1 MNIQLLS
8 DLHLEANPE
17 FAASPAPEAQVL
29 VLAGDIG
36 SYQTGR
42 DGSVM
47 AEADWGLQRF
57 SPLPQYAGWPVPAI
71 FVPGNHEYD
80 ALDVDDAHQRLRDT
94 CERLGIAWLERLVRR
109 FPFAAWLNPIP
120 AEYWER
126 TEGYYT
132 LGLVRKLFPMFEL
145 TPEGL
150 EQAVKKLKAR

>member
-1 MNIQLLS
+1 LS
-8 DLHLEANPE
+8 GLNPDYRLIVIGD
-17 FAASPAPEAQVL
+17 ASMAPSEL
-29 VLAGDIG
+29 TMAGGAIDW
-36 SYQTGR
+36 T
-42 DGSVM
+42 
-47 AEADWGLQRF
+47 ADN
-57 SPLPQYAGWPVPAI
+57 SEP
-71 FVPGNHEYD
+71 
-80 ALDVDDAHQRLRDT
+80 
-94 CERLGIAWLERLVRR
+94 GIAWLERLVRR